1 MDISGCQG
9 PKPIKKL
16 TQTVFEKILAGLRYL
31 LGRWPVLAHDGLAV
45 STAWLGAYWFRFNLD
60 QIPDIFLDQAIAM
73 LPIVMVWHL
82 AFFVIFGVHR
92 GAWRFT
98 STHDLSVILKSVLV
112 GTAVVAATIFIV
124 TDLVAVPRSV
134 FPLHGLFLVGLLIGS
149 RIVYRLFRDNQIRR
163 GKGKRILIVGAG
175 AAGDMLLKDIR
186 RNRELHYDIIGFID
200 DDPAK
205 KGREI
210 QGVRVLDRCESIGSL
225 ARLLQIQLV
234 LIAIPSAS
242 VEQMRSV
249 VEACQKAAI
258 AFRTLPK
265 VQDILDGTARST
277 DLRSVELDDLLGRDP
292 VALDW
297 NSMGR
302 MIRDSKVLITG
313 GGGSIGSELCRQVA
327 RLSPK
332 EIILIE
338 QNEFNLYL
346 IGLELDEKFPSVRVT
361 QLLGDVCDRVA
372 VGFIFDRHKPEIVF
386 HAAAYK
392 HVPLLQG
399 QIRETLRNNT
409 IGTVIVSEA
418 AIANNART
426 MVLISTDKAV
436 NPTSLM
442 GVSKRLSEMV
452 VQLNNLPNQTAFI
465 TVRFGNVLGS
475 AGSVVPLFERQIQ
488 AGGPVTVTDPQ
499 MTRYFMTI
507 SEACQLILQ
516 ACVLGSGGE
525 IFVLNMG
532 EPVNIDYLARQMIR
546 FSGKIPEEEI
556 AIEYTGLR
564 AGEKLTEELFHV
576 DENLTETAYEKI
588 LLATSRSIESD
599 RLRQGLMEI
608 ESACSQ
614 YDYEQVRA
622 ISISLVPEYLATAE
636 ELQTKSPAEA
646 A

>member
-1 MDISGCQG
+1 M
-9 PKPIKKL
+9 
-16 TQTVFEKILAGLRYL
+16 
-31 LGRWPVLAHDGLAV
+31 LGRWPVLVHDGLAV
-45 STAWLGAYWFRFNLD
+45 PAAWLGAYWFRFNLHR
-60 QIPDIFLDQAIAM
+60 IPDNFLDQAIAM
-73 LPIVMVWHL
+73 LPVVLVWHL

-112 GTAVVAATIFIV
+112 GTGVVATTIFFI
-124 TDLVAVPRSV
+124 TGLVAVPRSV
-134 FPLHGLFLVGLLIGS
+134 FPLHGLFLIGLLIGT
-149 RIVYRLFRDNQIRR
+149 RIVYRLFRDDQVRR

-186 RNRELHYDIIGFID
+186 RNRELDYDIVGFVD

-210 QGVRVLDRCESIGSL
+210 QGVRVLDRCSSIGSL

-242 VEQMRSV
+242 AEQMRSV
-249 VEACQKAAI
+249 LESCQKAAVPSK
-258 AFRTLPK
+258 TLPK

-277 DLRSVELDDLLGRDP
+277 DLRSVKLDDLLGRDP

-297 NSMGR
+297 HSMER

-332 EIILIE
+332 EIILVE
-338 QNEFNLYL
+338 QNEFNLYS
-346 IGLELDEKFPSVRVT
+346 IGLEVEEKFPSVCVT
-361 QLLGDVCDRVA
+361 KLLGDVCDRAA
-372 VGFIFDRHKPEIVF
+372 VSFIFDRHKPEIIF

-399 QIRETLRNNT
+399 QIRETVRNNT
-409 IGTVIVSEA
+409 VGTLIVSEA
-418 AIANNART
+418 AIANNVRT

-436 NPTSLM
+436 NPTSMM

-452 VQLNNLPNQTAFI
+452 VQLKNLENRTAFI

-475 AGSVVPLFERQIQ
+475 DGSVVPLFERQIQ

-516 ACVLGSGGE
+516 SCMLGRGGE

-546 FSGKIPEEEI
+546 LSGKVPDEEI

-564 AGEKLTEELFHV
+564 AGEKLTEELFHA
-576 DENLTETAYEKI
+576 DENLAETAYEKI
-588 LLATSRSIESD
+588 LLAASRSIEAD
-599 RLRQGLMEI
+599 RLRQGLVEI

-622 ISISLVPEYLATAE
+622 IATGLVPESLGSADE
-636 ELQTKSPAEA
+636 R
-646 A
+646 

>member
-1 MDISGCQG
+1 M
-9 PKPIKKL
+9 
-16 TQTVFEKILAGLRYL
+16 TQTVFEKILAGWRYL
-31 LGRWPVLAHDGLAV
+31 LGRWPVLLHDGLAV
-45 STAWLGAYWFRFNLD
+45 PTAWLGAYWFRFNLG

-73 LPIVMVWHL
+73 LPIVLVWHL
-82 AFFVIFGVHR
+82 AFFVMFGVHR

-112 GTAVVAATIFIV
+112 GTGVVAATVFTI
-124 TDLVAVPRSV
+124 TGLVAVPRSV
-134 FPLHGLFLVGLLIGS
+134 FPLHGLFLIGILIGT
-149 RIVYRLFRDNQIRR
+149 RIVYRLFRDNQVRR

-175 AAGDMLLKDIR
+175 AAGDMLAKDIR
-186 RNRELHYDIIGFID
+186 RNQELDYDIVGFID

-210 QGVRVLDRCESIGSL
+210 QGVRVLDRCASIGSL

-234 LIAIPSAS
+234 LISIPSAS
-242 VEQMRSV
+242 AEQMRSV
-249 VEACQKAAI
+249 VESCQKAAV

-297 NSMGR
+297 NSMR
-302 MIRDSKVLITG
+302 KMIRDSRVLITG

-332 EIILIE
+332 EVILVE
-338 QNEFNLYL
+338 QNEFNLYS
-346 IGLELDEKFPSVRVT
+346 IGLELDEKFPSVCVT
-361 QLLGDVCDRVA
+361 KLLGDVCDRA
-372 VGFIFDRHKPEIVF
+372 AIGFIFDKHKPEIVF

-399 QIRETLRNNT
+399 QIRETVRNNT
-409 IGTVIVSEA
+409 VGTMIVSEA
-418 AIANNART
+418 AVANNTKT

-436 NPTSLM
+436 NPTSMM

-452 VQLNNLPNQTAFI
+452 VQLNNLSNRTAFI

-488 AGGPVTVTDPQ
+488 TGGPVTVTDRE

-532 EPVNIDYLARQMIR
+532 EPVSIDYLARQMIR

-564 AGEKLTEELFHV
+564 AGEKLKEELFHA
-576 DENLTETAYEKI
+576 DENLAETAYEKI
-588 LLATSRSIESD
+588 LLATSRSIEAD
-599 RLRQGLMEI
+599 RLRQGLGEI
-608 ESACSQ
+608 ESACTQ

-622 ISISLVPEYLATAE
+622 IAISLVPEYLATAE
-636 ELQTKSPAEA
+636 VSQTESPT
-646 A
+646 

>member
-1 MDISGCQG
+1 M
-9 PKPIKKL
+9 
-16 TQTVFEKILAGLRYL
+16 TQTIFEKILAGWRYL
-31 LGRWPVLAHDGLAV
+31 LGRWPVLVHDGLAV
-45 STAWLGAYWFRFNLD
+45 PAAWLGAYWFRFNLD

-73 LPIVMVWHL
+73 LPVVLVWHL

-112 GTAVVAATIFIV
+112 GTVVVAATIFFI
-124 TDLVAVPRSV
+124 TGLVAVPRSV
-134 FPLHGLFLVGLLIGS
+134 FPLHGLFLIGLLIGT
-149 RIVYRLFRDNQIRR
+149 RIVYRLFRDNQVRR

-186 RNRELHYDIIGFID
+186 RNRELDYDIVGFVD
-200 DDPAK
+200 DDPTK

-210 QGVRVLDRCESIGSL
+210 QGVRVLDRCTSIGSL

-242 VEQMRSV
+242 AEQMRSV
-249 VEACQKAAI
+249 VESCQKAAV

-332 EIILIE
+332 EIILVE
-338 QNEFNLYL
+338 QNEFNLYS
-346 IGLELDEKFPSVRVT
+346 IGLEVEEKFPSVCVT
-361 QLLGDVCDRVA
+361 KLLGDVCDRVA
-372 VGFIFDRHKPEIVF
+372 ISFIFDRHKPEIIF

-392 HVPLLQG
+392 HVPMLQG
-399 QIRETLRNNT
+399 QIRETVRNNT
-409 IGTVIVSEA
+409 VGTMIVSEA

-436 NPTSLM
+436 NPTSMM

-452 VQLNNLPNQTAFI
+452 VQLNNLENRTAFI

-475 AGSVVPLFERQIQ
+475 AGSVVPLFERQVQ

-546 FSGKIPEEEI
+546 FSGKVPEEEI

-564 AGEKLTEELFHV
+564 AGEKLTEELFHA
-576 DENLTETAYEKI
+576 DENLAETAYEKI
-588 LLATSRSIESD
+588 LLATSRSIEAD
-599 RLRQGLMEI
+599 RLRQGLVEI

-622 ISISLVPEYLATAE
+622 IATSLVPESLGSADE
-636 ELQTKSPAEA
+636 R
-646 A
+646 

>member
-1 MDISGCQG
+1 
-9 PKPIKKL
+9 L
-16 TQTVFEKILAGLRYL
+16 TQTVFEKILAGWRYL
-31 LGRWPVLAHDGLAV
+31 LGRWPVLLHDGLAV
-45 STAWLGAYWFRFNLD
+45 PTAWLGAYWFRFNLD

-73 LPIVMVWHL
+73 LPIVLVWHL
-82 AFFVIFGVHR
+82 VFFVMFGVHR

-112 GTAVVAATIFIV
+112 GTGVVAATVFTI
-124 TDLVAVPRSV
+124 TGLVAVPRSV
-134 FPLHGLFLVGLLIGS
+134 FPLHGLFLIGLLIGT
-149 RIVYRLFRDNQIRR
+149 RIVYRLFRDNQVRR

-175 AAGDMLLKDIR
+175 AAGDMLVKDIR
-186 RNRELHYDIIGFID
+186 RNQELDYDIVGFID

-210 QGVRVLDRCESIGSL
+210 QGVRVLDRCASIGSL

-234 LIAIPSAS
+234 LISIPSAS
-242 VEQMRSV
+242 AEQMRSV
-249 VEACQKAAI
+249 VESCQKAAV

-297 NSMGR
+297 NSMR
-302 MIRDSKVLITG
+302 KMIRDSRVLITG

-332 EIILIE
+332 DIILVE
-338 QNEFNLYL
+338 QNEFNLYS

-361 QLLGDVCDRVA
+361 KLLGDVCDRA
-372 VGFIFDRHKPEIVF
+372 AIGFIFEKHKPEIVF

-399 QIRETLRNNT
+399 QIRETVRNNT
-409 IGTVIVSEA
+409 VGTMIVSEA
-418 AIANNART
+418 AVANNTKT

-436 NPTSLM
+436 NPTSMM

-452 VQLNNLPNQTAFI
+452 VQLNNLSNRTAFI

-488 AGGPVTVTDPQ
+488 TGGPVTVTDRE

-532 EPVNIDYLARQMIR
+532 EPVSIDYLARQMIR

-564 AGEKLTEELFHV
+564 AGEKLKEELFHA
-576 DENLTETAYEKI
+576 DENLAETAYEKI
-588 LLATSRSIESD
+588 LLATSRSIEAD
-599 RLRQGLMEI
+599 RLRQGLGEI
-608 ESACSQ
+608 ESACTQ

-622 ISISLVPEYLATAE
+622 IAISLVPEYLATAE
-636 ELQTKSPAEA
+636 VSQTESPTQA

>member
-1 MDISGCQG
+1 M
-9 PKPIKKL
+9 
-16 TQTVFEKILAGLRYL
+16 TQTVFEKLLAGWRYL
-31 LGRWPVLAHDGLAV
+31 LGRWPVLVHDGLAV
-45 STAWLGAYWFRFNLD
+45 PTAWLGAYWFRFNLD
-60 QIPDIFLDQAIAM
+60 QIPDIFFDQAIAM
-73 LPIVMVWHL
+73 LPIVLVWHL
-82 AFFVIFGVHR
+82 AFFVFFGVHR

-112 GTAVVAATIFIV
+112 GTGVVAATIFFI

-134 FPLHGLFLVGLLIGS
+134 FPLHGLFLIALLIGT
-149 RIVYRLFRDNQIRR
+149 RILYRLFRDNQVRR

-175 AAGDMLLKDIR
+175 AAGDMLVKDIR
-186 RNRELHYDIIGFID
+186 RNQELDYDIVGFID

-210 QGVRVLDRCESIGSL
+210 QGVRVLDHCASIGSL

-242 VEQMRSV
+242 AEQMRSV
-249 VEACQKAAI
+249 LESCQKAAV

-302 MIRDSKVLITG
+302 MVRDSTVLITG

-327 RLSPK
+327 RLKPK
-332 EIILIE
+332 EIILVE
-338 QNEFNLYL
+338 QNEFNLYS
-346 IGLELDEKFPSVRVT
+346 IGLEVEEKFPSVCVT
-361 QLLGDVCDRVA
+361 KLLGDVCDRSA
-372 VGFIFDRHKPEIVF
+372 IGFIFDRHKPEIVF

-392 HVPLLQG
+392 HVPMLQG
-399 QIRETLRNNT
+399 QIRETVRNNT
-409 IGTVIVSEA
+409 VGTMIVSEA

-436 NPTSLM
+436 NPTSMM

-475 AGSVVPLFERQIQ
+475 AGSVVPLFERQIE

-546 FSGKIPEEEI
+546 FSGKIPDEEI
-556 AIEYTGLR
+556 EIKYTGLR
-564 AGEKLTEELFHV
+564 AGEKLTEELFHT
-576 DENLTETAYEKI
+576 DENLAETAYQKI
-588 LLATSRSIESD
+588 LLAASRSIEVD
-599 RLRQGLMEI
+599 RLRQGLVEL

-614 YDYEQVRA
+614 YDYEKVRSIA
-622 ISISLVPEYLATAE
+622 ISLVPEYLANVEDPETE
-636 ELQTKSPAEA
+636 SPTQA

>member
-1 MDISGCQG
+1 M
-9 PKPIKKL
+9 
-16 TQTVFEKILAGLRYL
+16 
-31 LGRWPVLAHDGLAV
+31 
-45 STAWLGAYWFRFNLD
+45 
-60 QIPDIFLDQAIAM
+60 
-73 LPIVMVWHL
+73 
-82 AFFVIFGVHR
+82 
-92 GAWRFT
+92 
-98 STHDLSVILKSVLV
+98 
-112 GTAVVAATIFIV
+112 
-124 TDLVAVPRSV
+124 
-134 FPLHGLFLVGLLIGS
+134 
-149 RIVYRLFRDNQIRR
+149 
-163 GKGKRILIVGAG
+163 
-175 AAGDMLLKDIR
+175 
-186 RNRELHYDIIGFID
+186 
-200 DDPAK
+200 K

-210 QGVRVLDRCESIGSL
+210 QGVRVLDRCSSIGQL

-242 VEQMRSV
+242 AEQMRSV
-249 VEACQKAAI
+249 IESCQKSAV

-297 NSMGR
+297 HSMGR

-327 RLSPK
+327 RLKPK
-332 EIILIE
+332 EIILVE
-338 QNEFNLYL
+338 QNEFNLYS
-346 IGLELDEKFPSVRVT
+346 IGLEVEEKFPSVCVT
-361 QLLGDVCDRVA
+361 KLLGDVCDRA
-372 VGFIFDRHKPEIVF
+372 AISFIFDRYKPEIVF

-392 HVPLLQG
+392 HVPMLQG
-399 QIRETLRNNT
+399 QIRETVRNNT
-409 IGTVIVSEA
+409 VGTMIVSEA

-436 NPTSLM
+436 NPASMM

-452 VQLNNLPNQTAFI
+452 VQLNNLENRTSFI

-564 AGEKLTEELFHV
+564 AGEKLTEELFHA
-576 DENLTETAYEKI
+576 DESLTETAYEKI
-588 LLATSRSIESD
+588 LLAASRSIEAG
-599 RLRQGLMEI
+599 RLRQGLVEI

-614 YDYEQVRA
+614 YDYEEVRA
-622 ISISLVPEYLATAE
+622 IAISLVPESLTTADE
-636 ELQTKSPAEA
+636 R
-646 A
+646 

>member
-1 MDISGCQG
+1 
-9 PKPIKKL
+9 L
-16 TQTVFEKILAGLRYL
+16 TQTVFEKFLAGWRYL
-31 LGRWPVLAHDGLAV
+31 LGRWPVLLHDGLAV
-45 STAWLGAYWFRFNLD
+45 PTAWLGAYWFRFNLD

-73 LPIVMVWHL
+73 LPIVLVWHL
-82 AFFVIFGVHR
+82 VFFVMFGVHR

-112 GTAVVAATIFIV
+112 GTGVVAATVFTI
-124 TDLVAVPRSV
+124 TGLVAVPRSV
-134 FPLHGLFLVGLLIGS
+134 FPLHGLFLIGLLIGT
-149 RIVYRLFRDNQIRR
+149 RIVYRLFRDNQVRR

-175 AAGDMLLKDIR
+175 AAGDMLVKDIR
-186 RNRELHYDIIGFID
+186 RNQELDYDIVGFID

-210 QGVRVLDRCESIGSL
+210 QGVRVLDRCASIGSL

-234 LIAIPSAS
+234 LISIPSAS
-242 VEQMRSV
+242 AEQMRSV
-249 VEACQKAAI
+249 VESCQKAAV

-297 NSMGR
+297 NSMR
-302 MIRDSKVLITG
+302 KMIRDSRVLITG

-332 EIILIE
+332 DIILVE
-338 QNEFNLYL
+338 QNEFNLYS

-361 QLLGDVCDRVA
+361 KLLGDVCDRA
-372 VGFIFDRHKPEIVF
+372 AIGFIFEKHKPEIVF

-399 QIRETLRNNT
+399 QIRETVRNNT
-409 IGTVIVSEA
+409 VGTMIVSEA
-418 AIANNART
+418 AVANNTKT

-436 NPTSLM
+436 NPTSMM

-488 AGGPVTVTDPQ
+488 TGGPVTVTDRE

-532 EPVNIDYLARQMIR
+532 EPVSIDYLARQMIR

-556 AIEYTGLR
+556 EIEYTGLR
-564 AGEKLTEELFHV
+564 AGEKLKEELFHA
-576 DENLTETAYEKI
+576 DENLAETAYEKI
-588 LLATSRSIESD
+588 LLATSRSIEAD
-599 RLRQGLMEI
+599 RLRQGLGEI

-622 ISISLVPEYLATAE
+622 IAISLVPEYLATAE
-636 ELQTKSPAEA
+636 VSQTESPT
-646 A
+646 

>member
-1 MDISGCQG
+1 
-9 PKPIKKL
+9 L
-16 TQTVFEKILAGLRYL
+16 TQTVFEKFLAGWRYL
-31 LGRWPVLAHDGLAV
+31 LGRWPVLLHDGLAIP
-45 STAWLGAYWFRFNLD
+45 TAWLGAYWFRFNLD

-73 LPIVMVWHL
+73 LPIVLVWHL

-98 STHDLSVILKSVLV
+98 STHDLSTILKSVLV
-112 GTAVVAATIFIV
+112 GTGVVAATVFTI
-124 TDLVAVPRSV
+124 TGLVAVPRSV
-134 FPLHGLFLVGLLIGS
+134 FPLHGLFLIGLLIGT
-149 RIVYRLFRDNQIRR
+149 RIVYRLFRDNQVRR

-175 AAGDMLLKDIR
+175 AAGDMLVKDIR
-186 RNRELHYDIIGFID
+186 RNQELDYDIVGFID

-210 QGVRVLDRCESIGSL
+210 QGVRVLDRCASIGSL

-234 LIAIPSAS
+234 LISIPSAS
-242 VEQMRSV
+242 AEQMRSV
-249 VEACQKAAI
+249 VESCQKAAV

-297 NSMGR
+297 NSMR
-302 MIRDSKVLITG
+302 KMIRDSRVLITG

-332 EIILIE
+332 EVILVE
-338 QNEFNLYL
+338 QNEFNLYS

-361 QLLGDVCDRVA
+361 KLLGDVCDRA
-372 VGFIFDRHKPEIVF
+372 AIGFIFEKHKPEIVF

-399 QIRETLRNNT
+399 QIRETVRNNT
-409 IGTVIVSEA
+409 VGTMIVSEA
-418 AIANNART
+418 AVANNTKT

-436 NPTSLM
+436 NPTSMM

-488 AGGPVTVTDPQ
+488 TGGPVTVTDRE

-532 EPVNIDYLARQMIR
+532 EPVSIDYLARQMIR

-564 AGEKLTEELFHV
+564 AGEKLKEELFHA
-576 DENLTETAYEKI
+576 DENLAETAYEKI
-588 LLATSRSIESD
+588 LLATSRSIEAD
-599 RLRQGLMEI
+599 RLRQGLGEI

-622 ISISLVPEYLATAE
+622 IAISLVPEYLATAE
-636 ELQTKSPAEA
+636 VSQTESPT
-646 A
+646 